1 MRKIASLETENDSL
15 KRSAD
20 TLKNEVKKLKL
31 ELDIAQV
38 RSFIQLFIITLEY
51 RLSWSYFSKVISK
64 V

>member
-31 ELDIAQV
+31 ELEIAQV